1 MTEAIK
7 AGNRPRKSCATTDRR
22 RLLKA
27 SLWTIFGVLAVIN
40 ILLGIKLSK
49 LKWQFKTQPQRRP
62 TAPPKQ
68 VHQRPKSFYDTDGV
82 TGYSYDVVPDILHL
96 VRYNQAELSFP
107 DAVFY
112 RAMYLNHRPQK
123 IMVHCSPCGFT
134 GPYARLVEGIPFSY
148 VPTVFPK
155 DIFGTPIN
163 PEWGHHSTD
172 IVRMRV
178 LMRYGGIYLDAD
190 VFVVQS
196 LRRFLRYEATV
207 GCVEDGTF
215 GNMIMIAHN
224 NSRVMRLFMDT
235 YREFNASLWDYNSA
249 DVPTTEL
256 VYKRP
261 HLFHRMYHGLET
273 YMLPDIYL
281 PHFIPYWRNAYA
293 MHTLINHRH
302 HVKEDP
308 LYGQELNETTIRDY
322 DTALGQMVRSVLF
335 GTSDFVAPDA
345 RVLNVTELAAMKD
358 RGDDLTRMDTGSSRP
373 FYYPN

>member
-7 AGNRPRKSCATTDRR
+7 AGDKPRKLCATRDRCR
-22 RLLKA
+22 FLKA
-27 SLWTIFGVLAVIN
+27 SLWTVFGVFAAIN
-40 ILLGIKLSK
+40 ILLGIKLSM
-49 LKWQFKTQPQRRP
+49 LKGQFKTPPQQRP
-62 TAPPKQ
+62 TAPPTE
-68 VHQRPKSFYDTDGV
+68 VHQSPKSFYDTDGV
-82 TGYSYDVVPDILHL
+82 MGYSYDVVPDILHL

-112 RAMYLNHRPQK
+112 RSMYLNHRPRK

-134 GPYARLVEGIPFSY
+134 GPYARLVEGIPFTY

-155 DIFGTPIN
+155 DVFGTPID
-163 PEWGHHSTD
+163 PEWSHHSTD
-172 IVRMRV
+172 IVRIRV

-207 GCVEDGTF
+207 GGVEDGTF

-235 YREFNASLWDYNSA
+235 YREFNASLWTYNSA

-256 VYKRP
+256 VDKRP
-261 HLFHRMYHGLET
+261 HLFHRMTHGLET
-273 YMLPDIYL
+273 YMLPAIYL
-281 PHFIPYWRNAYA
+281 PHFIPDWRNAYA

-302 HVKEDP
+302 LAKEDP
-308 LYGQELNETTIRDY
+308 LIGQELNETTIRDY

-345 RVLNVTELAAMKD
+345 RLLNVTELAAMKD